1 MNLNSYTRL
10 NPYFEDGKE
19 SETPAQREY
28 ALVTAFGA
36 IVALTVVGAW
46 AGIRFDVVRPLS
58 QRLVFGL
65 RANKSIV

>member
-1 MNLNSYTRL
+1 MNLSSYTRL

-19 SETPAQREY
+19 SEIPTQREY
-28 ALVTAFGA
+28 AFVTAFGA